1 MPRSALVGSFITVQ
15 EHTELDMHLRT
26 PTASRLLTGR
36 ARAEILHL
44 TVPKTLKL
52 YQCLACKNGRARRR
66 RIVARPFRRVS
77 VMRGLVHS

>member
-15 EHTELDMHLRT
+15 EHTELDMHSERRRQVGCSL
-26 PTASRLLTGR
+26 R

-44 TVPKTLKL
+44 TAPKTRKL

-66 RIVARPFRRVS
+66 RIVARPFRRVT